1 MKLFSIIAL
10 SSILFACNTTKEVLD
25 IDPIEVQQAQ
35 LGDLGQES
43 DPITITSVKLEGN
56 ILSLDVE
63 YSGGCKDHTYDLIGS
78 EAVMKSLPAKRS
90 VKLIHHSN
98 DDSCRELVSE
108 TLKFDV
114 RAFAMSQTTGSEIVL
129 ILDGLKETVLY
140 VYP

>member
-56 ILSLDVE
+56 ILSLGVE